1 MQEEVSGAR
10 LLGPN
15 ESKHGRLTTFQ
26 VVRSFLFMGFC
37 FSLNHG
43 CVTALLGLA
52 SANLGD
58 ELSGAQSGTLYVCYV
73 LSALTCSGALV
84 SIFGSK
90 WSLFVGV
97 LLYCAYVSCF
107 ILSNIEAIKWPA
119 AIGGAAIGGFA
130 AGNLWTAQGVYFGE
144 TVKVYCKISNK
155 DSREVTSTLA
165 SYFAFIYL
173 FFEVACKLLSSLL
186 YLTNYGDAFV
196 YVVFTILAVA
206 ATIGM
211 STVLNMSQYLDE
223 IETGDKGKG
232 FTLEKVMGAA
242 NLVINDK
249 KMLYMWPAL
258 MSFGALASFLNYYV
272 NGTIVKESIGKDY
285 IGYLGSVVAGSAAIC
300 SIGFGEVQKQYGKGV
315 LLILGQVCFF
325 AEAAFCLMFTNKQ
338 LGDYL
343 PLFLLYA
350 LHGVGRSTF
359 ESTMRATF
367 ADIWTDDLTPYAFA
381 NIIIANGGMSSVCFF
396 VFPHISK
403 TAMCIIGMTF
413 SALGIIGYLATR
425 TLLMHDSRKSVSIN
439 NPDIE

>member
-1 MQEEVSGAR
+1 MQDDITGAR
-10 LLGPN
+10 LLPN
-15 ESKHGRLTTFQ
+15 EPSGAARITTFQ
-26 VVRSFLFMGFC
+26 VTRSFLFMGLC

-58 ELSGAQSGTLYVCYV
+58 ELSGLQSGTLYICYV
-73 LSALTCSGALV
+73 LAALTMSGALV

-119 AIGGAAIGGFA
+119 AIIGAAIGGFA
-130 AGNLWTAQGVYFGE
+130 AGNLWTAQGAYFGE

-155 DSREVTSTLA
+155 DSKEVTSMLG
-165 SYFAFIYL
+165 SYFAFTYL
-173 FFEVACKLLSSLL
+173 FFEVGCKLLSSLL
-186 YLTNYGDAFV
+186 YLTNYGDSFV

-206 ATIGM
+206 ATAGM
-211 STVLNMSQYLDE
+211 STITNMSSYLDE
-223 IETGDKGKG
+223 VETGDKKSG
-232 FTLEKVMGAA
+232 FTTEKVMGAL
-242 NLVINDK
+242 NIVRTDK
-249 KMLYMWPAL
+249 RMLYMWPSL
-258 MSFGALASFLNYYV
+258 MSFGVLSSFLNYYV
-272 NGTIVKESIGKDY
+272 NGTIVKESIGKNY
-285 IGYLGSVVAGSAAIC
+285 IGYLGSVVAGTAAIC
-300 SIGFGEVQKQYGKGV
+300 SLGFGAVQKQYGKGV

-325 AEAAFCLMFTNKQ
+325 SEAAFCLMFSNAQ

-350 LHGVGRSTF
+350 VHGVGRSTF

-381 NIIIANGGMSSVCFF
+381 NIIIANGGMTSICFF
-396 VFPHISK
+396 VFPHITK
-403 TAMCIIGMTF
+403 APMCILGMF
-413 SALGIIGYLATR
+413 MSALGIFGYISAR
-425 TLLMHDSRKSVSIN
+425 SLMMPKNSIN